1 MSKQIAFI
9 LKIGTLVST
18 AGFVGSML
26 IQVYA
31 RFFMSSAPSWTE
43 ESSRFFF
50 LYAMGFASGLA
61 MRDGYYVHLD
71 VFYAKM
77 KDSHKRLLD
86 ISIPI
91 MVMILFLILGTYAV
105 QYVILGIPE
114 GSPSLGM
121 SMSIAF
127 TSLIVMSLSVSVFA
141 FYELKTILK
150 KKL

>member
-1 MSKQIAFI
+1 MSKLIAII
-9 LKIGTLVST
+9 LKSGTLIST
-18 AGFVGSML
+18 AGFIGSML

-43 ESSRFFF
+43 EASRFFF

-61 MRDGYYVHLD
+61 FKDGYYVHLD
-71 VFYAKM
+71 VFYDKM
-77 KDSHKRLLD
+77 KDSQKRLLD

-91 MVMILFLILGTYAV
+91 AVMVLFLILGIYAIE
-105 QYVILGIPE
+105 YIILGIPE

-127 TSLIVMSLSVSVFA
+127 TSLLVMSLSVSFFA
-141 FYELKTILK
+141 FHELKSILK

>member
-1 MSKQIAFI
+1 
-9 LKIGTLVST
+9 
-18 AGFVGSML
+18 
-26 IQVYA
+26 
-31 RFFMSSAPSWTE
+31 
-43 ESSRFFF
+43 
-50 LYAMGFASGLA
+50 
-61 MRDGYYVHLD
+61 
-71 VFYAKM
+71 
-77 KDSHKRLLD
+77 
-86 ISIPI
+86 